1 MQARETHEVT
11 HSERGVKNGGHAHI
25 SGGSRGTWRRGLGKE
40 RPGQWRGHRR
50 ETWAGRQQRQRGLQP
65 DAPRGAQGALGTGC
79 SSCAGPAEADSPA
92 PAKDKRKRHTL
103 RGRRRPRPLQRSW
116 GSVIPTGA
124 AGGSGD
130 GAPRRTLVR
139 HSDELETLQVPV
151 IRSSRQ
157 INHVLSTYIGG
168 VEIRGSVKRYEAQK
182 HLQTKPAMQSGILAP
197 PRTWGTPTTLRTPD
211 VPVQSFQ
218 DEGEAETE
226 MMPLD
231 LSCYLL

>member
-1 MQARETHEVT
+1 M
-11 HSERGVKNGGHAHI
+11 G
-25 SGGSRGTWRRGLGKE
+25 RRGRDNGEATGGRLGWE
-40 RPGQWRGHRR
+40 
-50 ETWAGRQQRQRGLQP
+50 AAAQRGLQP

-116 GSVIPTGA
+116 RSVIPTGA

-157 INHVLSTYIGG
+157 INHVLSTSVVWKSEGRLKDMRPRNTCKQNQRCRAGFSPHPGPGG
-168 VEIRGSVKRYEAQK
+168 
-182 HLQTKPAMQSGILAP
+182 PP
-197 PRTWGTPTTLRTPD
+197 PRRGHRMSLFKVSKMREKRK
-211 VPVQSFQ
+211 QRCC
-218 DEGEAETE
+218 
-226 MMPLD
+226 L
-231 LSCYLL
+231 

>member
-1 MQARETHEVT
+1 MAQ
-11 HSERGVKNGGHAHI
+11 
-25 SGGSRGTWRRGLGKE
+25 GTWEGEAGTMT
-40 RPGQWRGHRR
+40 RPQEGD
-50 ETWAGRQQRQRGLQP
+50 WAGRQQRQRGLQP

-116 GSVIPTGA
+116 RSVIPTGA

-197 PRTWGTPTTLRTPD
+197 PRTWGTPTTPRTPD